1 MSWLMIWCGIV
12 LILWV
17 IVLIIGL
24 LSKREEFDM
33 CQETTGKVLHVKR
46 GFSVT
51 YMIFGAWVA
60 LVRGHVSGFFICL
73 LVQLFSG
80 GLGTL
85 ILAFQ
90 YNGIYINWLV
100 KNGYKRVYKEE
111 RYDEIPLAGENENVI
126 PPEIGSKPISG
137 DDKET
142 KIIPKG
148 GLIGIKGFYQGA
160 EIPLNFGEKI
170 IIGRD
175 QEKSNLI
182 ISGKEISRKHCEI
195 SFDPVSKE
203 YIVYDE
209 STNGVYLGDGS
220 KIESRKPV
228 HLKPGTILQMG
239 QTEHMFKLK

>member
-1 MSWLMIWCGIV
+1 
-12 LILWV
+12 
-17 IVLIIGL
+17 
-24 LSKREEFDM
+24 M

-60 LVRGHVSGFFICL
+60 LFRGHVSGFFTCL

-80 GLGTL
+80 GLGTFV
-85 ILAFQ
+85 LAFH
-90 YNGIYINWLV
+90 YNGMYINWLV
-100 KNGYKRVYKEE
+100 KNGYKRVPEKDEYE
-111 RYDEIPLAGENENVI
+111 EIPLTGEKVI
-126 PPEIGSKPISG
+126 EPEKGDTLHG
-137 DDKET
+137 DDNET
-142 KIIPKG
+142 RILPKG

-160 EIPLNFGEKI
+160 EIPLNLGEKI
-170 IIGRD
+170 VIGRD

-182 ISGKEISRKHCEI
+182 ISAKEISRKHCEI

-203 YIVYDE
+203 YIVCDE

-220 KIESRKPV
+220 RIESKKPV
-228 HLKPGTILQMG
+228 HLKSGTVLQMG